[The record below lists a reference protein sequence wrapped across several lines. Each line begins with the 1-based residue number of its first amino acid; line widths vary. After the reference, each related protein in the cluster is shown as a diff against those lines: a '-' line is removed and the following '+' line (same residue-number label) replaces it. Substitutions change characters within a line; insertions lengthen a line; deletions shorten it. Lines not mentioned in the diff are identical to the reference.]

1 MARPG
6 PWLPL
11 TTVGRYQLLTPL
23 AAGGMAEIWLARQ
36 PGVRGF
42 EKLVVIKRM
51 VGALEEDPEHVE
63 MFLAEARLA
72 AKLTHPHIVQI
83 YELGE
88 EAGSFFIVME
98 FVDGESLST
107 IFKTVRKRGER
118 LDDALACR
126 LMAWAAEGLHYAH
139 TRRDDDGQLQCIVHR
154 DVSPQNL
161 LVTMDGSLKVVDF
174 GIAKV
179 ASHATSSGK
188 LKGKLAYMAPEQGRA
203 EAVDA
208 RTDVFALGVCL
219 FELLTGSRLFPGSD
233 ELQILRELTTLEQ
246 FPRVIERRPDVPP
259 QLDVIVARAME
270 SDPARRF
277 ESARELQLALEDYL
291 VSNSRRVTAGDVA
304 EFMHGLFADRIA
316 TRKALIDQARRGELT
331 PSQLPGDGFG
341 LAPGGDPGSGSN
353 PSSGKGVE
361 ARAQS
366 TGSFRKHLAGD
377 LGPSV
382 DVSMTFD
389 PTRTNTVSG
398 VSSPPARSKAPLALA
413 ALIATLLVGGGVWVA
428 TRPDAA
434 TTVAAEPD
442 AGPAMGTLSLEVMP
456 TDATLR
462 VDGVAGPPGVTHL
475 PPGEHTVEVEA
486 NGYLPQRRTLQLGAS
501 ERQSL
506 FIALERVPV
515 PEALVV
521 PVIDAGVAK
530 PQRPTVG
537 GPAKR
542 GTLRL
547 DTVPWTTVF
556 LGGKRL
562 GDTPILGASLP
573 PGRHQ
578 LKLVNAEQGIDQTVE
593 IEIASN
599 ETTVKKLRLK

>member
-1 MARPG
+1 
-6 PWLPL
+6 
-11 TTVGRYQLLTPL
+11 
-23 AAGGMAEIWLARQ
+23 MAEIWLARQ

-107 IFKTVRKRGER
+107 VFKTVRKQGGR

-139 TRRDDDGQLQCIVHR
+139 TRVDDDGQAQCIVHR

-203 EAVDA
+203 EPVDA

-219 FELLTGSRLFPGSD
+219 FELLTGTRLFPGSD
-233 ELQILRELTTLEQ
+233 EMQILRDLTTLER
-246 FPRVIERRPDVPP
+246 FPTVSERRADVAP
-259 QLDVIVARAME
+259 QLDAIVTRAMQA
-270 SDPARRF
+270 DPAQRF
-277 ESARELQLALEDYL
+277 QSARDLQLALEDYL
-291 VSNSRRVTAGDVA
+291 VSTKRRVTAGDVA
-304 EFMHGLFADRIA
+304 EFMRAVFADRIA

-331 PSQLPGDGFG
+331 PSQLPSGGFK
-341 LAPGGDPGSGSN
+341 LATGGDPGSGSGSD
-353 PSSGKGVE
+353 PGSKKRAIE
-361 ARAQS
+361 LQAQS
-366 TGSFRKHLAGD
+366 TGSFRKNLAGD
-377 LGPSV
+377 LGPAI

-389 PTRTNTVSG
+389 PTRTNTVADT
-398 VSSPPARSKAPLALA
+398 VTQPPARSKAPLAIGVLLA
-413 ALIATLLVGGGVWVA
+413 TALLGGGAWVA
-428 TRPDAA
+428 TRPAA
-434 TTVAAEPD
+434 STTVAEQPD
-442 AGPAMGTLSLEVMP
+442 AGPAMGTLALETTP
-456 TDATLR
+456 KDATLR
-462 VDGVAGPPGVTHL
+462 IDGVAGVAGAKPL
-475 PPGEHTVEVEA
+475 PPGEHTIEVEA
-486 NGYLPQRRTLQLGAS
+486 PGYLPQRRTVQLAAN

-506 FIALERVPV
+506 FIALERAPV
-515 PEALVV
+515 VEAPVV
-521 PVIDAGVAK
+521 VDAGVAK
-530 PQRPTVG
+530 APVRPVAA
-537 GPAKR
+537 PAKK
-542 GTLRL
+542 GSLRL
-547 DTVPWTTVF
+547 ETVPWTTVYV
-556 LGGKRL
+556 GGKKL
-562 GDTPILGASLP
+562 GDTPILGAALP
-573 PGRHQ
+573 AGRHQ
-578 LKLVNAEQGIDQTVE
+578 LKLVNGEQGIDQTIE
-593 IEIASN
+593 IEIAAN